1 MAGMTRRQRL
11 ATGLLLTCAAMLAGC
26 GSQIDGLAP
35 VGGDDVTGLRN
46 AAIDVLLE
54 RRLTVRD
61 APVCTDTGD
70 GFTCVGSLTDGSAIV
85 VVSPD
90 PDATTMTV
98 SVGGTAIYEGSVQE
112 VLDRAAGIE

>member
-1 MAGMTRRQRL
+1 MRRPTVLVATASL
-11 ATGLLLTCAAMLAGC
+11 AVALLAGC
-26 GSQIDGLAP
+26 GSQISALAP
-35 VGGDDVTGLRN
+35 VGGDDITSLRI

-54 RRLTVRD
+54 RKLTVRD
-61 APVCTDTGD
+61 APVCTEVAPGYS
-70 GFTCVGSLTDGSAIV
+70 CVGSLTDGSAIV

-98 SVGGTAIYEGSVQE
+98 SVGGTPIYEGSVQE